1 MSPPTKLASMDS
13 NSAGEKTRRAN
24 VGDEGYRFLWPTRGH
39 RRTIRVPSLDR
50 EPPKAAES
58 IGKETR
64 LVISFQYKECTVEF
78 VLSGKEGPAATTEA
92 TGALE
97 GAANQSLLLVD
108 ALLPAMPMRLTY
120 GYDTA
125 AKRWFPI
132 HATTRRKGIITD
144 QPYLIAV
151 ESLQGGFSVGG
162 RRIPL
167 IEDGTDDVGK
177 KTE

>member
-1 MSPPTKLASMDS
+1 
-13 NSAGEKTRRAN
+13 
-24 VGDEGYRFLWPTRGH
+24 
-39 RRTIRVPSLDR
+39 
-50 EPPKAAES
+50 
-58 IGKETR
+58 
-64 LVISFQYKECTVEF
+64 
-78 VLSGKEGPAATTEA
+78 
-92 TGALE
+92 
-97 GAANQSLLLVD
+97 VD

-167 IEDGTDDVGK
+167 IEDGTDDVGEK
-177 KTE
+177 NGMNWLELERRPRLAPNSSLELRAL